1 MMPLMYVILKD
12 AGVDIDEASKR
23 IEEGIQV
30 LKQYNLNIYDG
41 NELRKLKTER
51 RYENHLARSE
61 CDETIKQIR
70 LKEGKH
76 YYTLI
81 YNKFKYVF
89 YSKIRVLQK
98 TLKTFNLGLNLLKH
112 LILPN
117 NNKFSVFI

>member
-70 LKEGKH
+70 LKEGQH
-76 YYTLI
+76 VVNEYSRQHNLNI
-81 YNKFKYVF
+81 YDGCEL
-89 YSKIRVLQK
+89 RCATRQC
-98 TLKTFNLGLNLLKH
+98 G
-112 LILPN
+112 
-117 NNKFSVFI
+117 